1 MNTPSGRGRTCRK
14 PAQNRPNRG
23 AEVISES
30 SAEVISEPGAELISE
45 SGAEVPRNPHWDVMR
60 CKEMDVDAL
69 TPRTR
74 TGASL
79 GKKRFAKEAFVY
91 LPDRDAYRCP
101 AGEMLTFRCHIYESD
116 KSTNMK
122 VGIYWTRKCGQCPLK
137 SQCTS
142 AQERRLR
149 RWGHEDVIE
158 AMDAKMAA
166 MGNAKTVRKQT
177 AEHPFGTLKMWMG
190 AAPFLCKGLKKVRT
204 EMSLSVLAYNLRRM
218 IAILG
223 VEGMKA
229 ALAR

>member
-1 MNTPSGRGRTCRK
+1 
-14 PAQNRPNRG
+14 
-23 AEVISES
+23 
-30 SAEVISEPGAELISE
+30 
-45 SGAEVPRNPHWDVMR
+45 
-60 CKEMDVDAL
+60 
-69 TPRTR
+69 
-74 TGASL
+74 
-79 GKKRFAKEAFVY
+79 
-91 LPDRDAYRCP
+91 
-101 AGEMLTFRCHIYESD
+101 MLTFRCRTYESD

-122 VGIYWTRKCGQCPLK
+122 VGIYWTSKCGQCPLK

-166 MGNAKTVRKQT
+166 MGNAMTVRKQT

-190 AAPFLCKGLKKVRT
+190 AAHFLCKSLKKVRT

-223 VEGMKA
+223 VEGLKA

>member
-1 MNTPSGRGRTCRK
+1 MIADKGYFSG
-14 PAQNRPNRG
+14 
-23 AEVISES
+23 
-30 SAEVISEPGAELISE
+30 
-45 SGAEVPRNPHWDVMR
+45 WDVKR

-91 LPDRDAYRCP
+91 LPDRDAYRRP
-101 AGEMLTFRCHIYESD
+101 AGEMLTFQYHTYESD
-116 KSTNMK
+116 NSTNLK
-122 VGIYWTRKCGQCPLK
+122 VGIYWTSKCGQCPLK

-142 AQERRLR
+142 AQERRVR
-149 RWGHEDVIE
+149 RWLHEDVIE

-166 MGNAKTVRKQT
+166 MGNAMTVRKQT

-190 AAPFLCKGLKKVRT
+190 AAPFLGKGLKKVRT
-204 EMSLSVLAYNLRRM
+204 EMSLGVLAYNLRRM

-223 VEGMKA
+223 VGGLKE